1 MSVGFLKRLAHFVVL
16 ASALFAAESAEAQ
29 QDERRGFIGLGI
41 GPSLPLGAF
50 GDASPANQQGGRATT
65 GYTDTFVNLGYR
77 FRKSVG
83 LAAALSYSE
92 YPMRGVGD
100 DDWWQ
105 VAGIS
110 VGPMY
115 SLRLNARAALD
126 LKAML
131 GWFVLTP
138 VEDSYT
144 TDDGVGTGVG
154 LDLRAA
160 LRYDVLRRWALF
172 AEGGLQSCGASFGS
186 GARKDYRALI
196 SGFGVAF
203 RPAW

>member
-1 MSVGFLKRLAHFVVL
+1 MRVPWRAQIAFLAVVL
-16 ASALFAAESAEAQ
+16 FTAEPALAQ
-29 QDERRGFIGLGI
+29 QSERRGFIGLGI
-41 GPSLPLGAF
+41 GPSAPLGSF
-50 GDASPANQQGGRATT
+50 GDASSTNERSGRATT
-65 GYTDTFVNLGYR
+65 GYTDTFLNLGYR
-77 FRKSVG
+77 FRQSLG
-83 LAAALSYSE
+83 IAAAISYSE
-92 YPMRGVGD
+92 YPIRDGGD

-105 VAGIS
+105 VAGLM

-126 LKAML
+126 LKAMV
-131 GWFVLTP
+131 GMIMLTP
-138 VEDSYT
+138 IEDSYT
-144 TDDGVGTGVG
+144 TEDGTGSG
-154 LDLRAA
+154 LGVDIRAA

-172 AEGGLQSCGASFGS
+172 AEGGLQSSGVSFDS